1 MTTSRTT
8 APQPSQARRGR
19 RARRAAAPAALLL
32 TAALTTLL
40 PAQAADAALGS
51 VTCTGTSHL
60 AYSPGL
66 TFTPQSVTITETDT
80 YTSCASSDPTLTSGH
95 ISGSFTVAGLSCANV
110 TAGPDRYPVIWN
122 NGQTSIIAFTQTE
135 ATVVAGV
142 QQYVGT
148 GTVTSGEFNG
158 DTAVFTW
165 AYLPPSPLNC
175 LAPGGLTSQDG
186 TVTAVIA
193 GL

>member
-1 MTTSRTT
+1 MNTSRTT
-8 APQPSQARRGR
+8 TPHPPQAGR

-32 TAALTTLL
+32 TAALTALL
-40 PAQAADAALGS
+40 PIQPADADVDTL
-51 VTCTGTSHL
+51 TCTGTSHL

-66 TFTPQSVTITETDT
+66 TFTPQTTTITETDT

-95 ISGSFTVAGLSCANV
+95 ISGSFPVAGLSCA
-110 TAGPDRYPVIWN
+110 TLAAGPDRYPVIWN
-122 NGQTSIIAFTQTE
+122 NGQTSTIAFAQTE
-135 ATVVAGV
+135 ATIVAGV

-148 GTVTSGEFNG
+148 GTVISGEFNG
-158 DTAVFTW
+158 ATAVFTW

-186 TVTAVIA
+186 TVTAVIT

>member
-1 MTTSRTT
+1 MAALAIGLTF
-8 APQPSQARRGR
+8 G
-19 RARRAAAPAALLL
+19 AAAPAALL
-32 TAALTTLL
+32 
-40 PAQAADAALGS
+40 PAQAAGADVGS
-51 VTCTGTSHL
+51 LTCTGTSHL

-66 TFTPQSVTITETDT
+66 TFTPQTVTITETDT
-80 YTSCASSDPTLTSGH
+80 YTSCTSSDPTLTSGH
-95 ISGSFTVAGLSCANV
+95 ISGSFPVAGLSCANV

-122 NGQTSIIAFTQTE
+122 NGQTSTIAFTETE

-186 TVTAVIA
+186 TVIAAIA